1 MVGQNNNQVNQQL
14 TKEELTK
21 TQVLNLTD
29 LENVA
34 KYEKKVSKKPALI
47 LAVIGMLCIFSGFTY
62 MGIANVMNKRPET
75 GKSAVYRKEVP
86 EEDDNT
92 ITCNYSQLGNADGTD
107 IVVKMKLNLEDGK
120 LQNYEKTMTVMPT
133 EGNEAVGMPTIQ
145 VLLPAYQAFEPML
158 IPGYTIKSLP
168 EKTGFKTEV
177 KIDLTQLDV
186 TLLTAHQAN
195 VSTKVE
201 FSLNDTK
208 SMIMT
213 KASTLGYLC
222 Q

>member
-1 MVGQNNNQVNQQL
+1 MMGQNNNQINQQL
-14 TKEELTK
+14 TKEELTR

-29 LENVA
+29 LEKVA
-34 KYEKKVSKKPALI
+34 KYEKKVSKKPAI
-47 LAVIGMLCIFSGFTY
+47 VLAVMGMLCIFSGFTY
-62 MGIANVMNKRPET
+62 MGIINAMNKELEI
-75 GKSAVYRKEVP
+75 GKSEVYRKEVP
-86 EEDDNT
+86 QEDNNK
-92 ITCNYSQLGNADGTD
+92 ITCNYSQLSNADGTD
-107 IVVKMKLNLEDGK
+107 MVVKMTLNLEDGK

-133 EGNEAVGMPTIQ
+133 VGNETVGMPTIQ
-145 VLLPAYQAFEPML
+145 VLLPAYQAFEPMI

-177 KIDLTQLDV
+177 KIDLTKLDV
-186 TLLTAHQAN
+186 TLLNAHQSN

-208 SMIMT
+208 TMIMT
-213 KASTLGYLC
+213 KASSLGYLC

>member
-1 MVGQNNNQVNQQL
+1 MLGQNNNQINQTL
-14 TKEELTK
+14 TKEELTR

-29 LENVA
+29 LENIA
-34 KYEKKVSKKPALI
+34 KYEKKVSKKPAI
-47 LAVIGMLCIFSGFTY
+47 VLAVIGMLCIFSGFTY
-62 MGIANVMNKRPET
+62 MGVAKIMNENPET

-86 EEDDNT
+86 EDDNT
-92 ITCNYSQLGNADGTD
+92 ITCNYTQLGNSDGTD
-107 IVVKMKLNLEDGK
+107 MVVKMTLHLEDGK

-133 EGNEAVGMPTIQ
+133 EGNEVVGMPTIQ

-158 IPGYTIKSLP
+158 IPGYIIKSLP
-168 EKTGFKTEV
+168 EKTGFKTDV
-177 KIDLTQLDV
+177 KIDLTQLDI
-186 TLLTAHQAN
+186 TLLNAHQAN

-213 KASTLGYLC
+213 KASALGYLC